1 MGEANNIIL
10 TGTLEW
16 CIPCFSDNP
25 GIRLL
30 GSVIVRGLS
39 VREADSDKL
48 VWRAHVVVS
57 LQNGWSS
64 PKSLGQ
70 EPIEPSCWLKS
81 VGQAMGTGT

>member
-48 VWRAHVVVS
+48 V
-57 LQNGWSS
+57 
-64 PKSLGQ
+64 
-70 EPIEPSCWLKS
+70 
-81 VGQAMGTGT
+81 